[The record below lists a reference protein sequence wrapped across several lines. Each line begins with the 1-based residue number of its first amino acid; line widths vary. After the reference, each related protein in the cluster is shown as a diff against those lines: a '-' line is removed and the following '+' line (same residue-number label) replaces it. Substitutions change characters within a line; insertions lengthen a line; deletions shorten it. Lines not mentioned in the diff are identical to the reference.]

1 MSLEQETIA
10 QQLDL
15 LAVNRR
21 RLAVL
26 LRQQARLGDYAPPHV
41 LLEIEDAQ
49 AEVRAIKE
57 TLSAASVAV
66 EDEPNDQIQLAA
78 GAPHAGLTLQERRNR
93 RAMLA
98 KLKSIWIDGLLEQSL
113 AKELR
118 IALDLIEKPD
128 VVDLPLNAFVQE
140 LRQPP
145 RAILAGTPIA
155 EVFEKLG
162 GELLILGAPGA
173 GKTTLLLEL
182 ARYLLDRAISDEGHP
197 IPVVF
202 NLSSW
207 ARRQPPFATWLVDEL
222 NSVYDVPRKVAQSW
236 IAGDALLLLL
246 DGLDEVRPEQREAC
260 VAAINTFRRQHGTID
275 LAVCSRIADYTALE
289 SRLKLQ
295 GAVVIQPLTEQ
306 QIDRYLEHTGDR
318 LGALR
323 SALHADMNL
332 RSLAD
337 SPLMLSIM
345 ALACRDMPGHILPTG
360 DPIEAQRKQIFAAYV
375 NQMFARRSVEM
386 RYTREQT
393 THRLAWL
400 AREMRRQEQPIFL
413 LDRLQPEWLPSHVA
427 RVQYVLLD
435 RLGWEL
441 ILLLVIWSLF
451 DPAGGL
457 ILGLVL
463 AICGGVAAA
472 QLQIGCRPLVA
483 NVLLTGLAGG
493 LVGTLGEALVDRFTA
508 IPAGLLL
515 GGLFGGMAGALLGR
529 PSLRPRQIAVVE
541 RLHWSW
547 RKVWRSALSG
557 LVVGLAFVLGIML
570 LVGQP
575 ILANYDRGFR
585 GLISLMFWLT
595 IFVLFFALLF
605 GLAGG
610 LDSGTIAA
618 TATPN
623 EGIRR
628 SARSALLGALVF
640 ALVFGLIP
648 GAIVGVFPNAGDPL
662 VFGLAFG
669 VSSALL
675 GGLAYGG
682 YAVLSHLAL
691 RLVLWWNGVMPL
703 RYVRFLDYAAERI
716 FLRKAGGGYIF
727 VHRLLMEHFASLE
740 RETTE

>member
-1 MSLEQETIA
+1 MR
-10 QQLDL
+10 
-15 LAVNRR
+15 V
-21 RLAVL
+21 
-26 LRQQARLGDYAPPHV
+26 
-41 LLEIEDAQ
+41 
-49 AEVRAIKE
+49 IKE

-66 EDEPNDQIQLAA
+66 EDEPNDEIQPAA
-78 GAPHAGLTLQERRNR
+78 GAPPAGMTLQERRNR

-145 RAILAGTPIA
+145 RALPAGTPIA
-155 EVFEKLG
+155 EVFEKMG

-182 ARYLLDRAISDEGHP
+182 ARYLLDRAISDEAHP

-207 ARRQPPFATWLVDEL
+207 AQRQQPLATWLVDEL
-222 NSVYDVPRKVAQSW
+222 NSIYDVPRKVAQAW
-236 IAGDALLLLL
+236 IADDALLLLL

-260 VAAINTFRRQHGTID
+260 VAAINTFRRQHGTIE
-275 LAVCSRIADYTALE
+275 LAVCSRVADYTALE

-306 QIDRYLEHTGDR
+306 QIDRYLEHAGDR

-393 THRLAWL
+393 THWLAWL
-400 AREMRRQEQPIFL
+400 AREMRRQEQSVFL
-413 LDRLQPEWLPSHVA
+413 LDRLQPEWLPSRVA

-441 ILLLVIWSLF
+441 IVVLLIWRAFGLS
-451 DPAGGL
+451 GGL
-457 ILGLVL
+457 SFGLVL
-463 AICGGVAAA
+463 AVCGGGAAA
-472 QLQIGCRPLVA
+472 QPQIGCRRLVA
-483 NVLLTGLAGG
+483 NVLLTGLVGG
-493 LVGTLGEALVDRFTA
+493 LVGTLGDALVGGFTA
-508 IPAGLLL
+508 IAGGLLF
-515 GGLFGGMAGALLGR
+515 GGLFGGLAGALLGR
-529 PSLRPRQIAVVE
+529 PSLRPRQIVVVE
-541 RLHWSW
+541 RLRWSW
-547 RKVWRSALSG
+547 QKAWRSALSG
-557 LVVGLAFVLGIML
+557 LVAGLAFGLGAVLIIGR
-570 LVGQP
+570 P
-575 ILANYDRGFR
+575 ILANYDLGIRTLAW
-585 GLISLMFWLT
+585 LIFGLMFGL
-595 IFVLFFALLF
+595 LFALLL
-605 GLAGG
+605 GLPGG

-618 TATPN
+618 TAIPN

-640 ALVFGLIP
+640 GLVFGLVL
-648 GAIVGVFPNAGDPL
+648 GVLVGLVPNSNLALWYGL
-662 VFGLAFG
+662 VFG
-669 VSSALL
+669 VSCGQL

-682 YAVLSHLAL
+682 YALLSHLTL

-727 VHRLLMEHFASLE
+727 VHRLLMEHFASLD

>member
-1 MSLEQETIA
+1 MSLEQDTIA

-15 LAVNRR
+15 LAANRR

-66 EDEPNDQIQLAA
+66 EDELNDEIQPAA
-78 GAPHAGLTLQERRNR
+78 GAPHAGLNLQERRNR

-145 RAILAGTPIA
+145 RALLAGTPIV
-155 EVFEKLG
+155 EVFEKMG

-197 IPVVF
+197 IPVMF

-207 ARRQPPFATWLVDEL
+207 ARRQQPFATWLVDEL
-222 NSVYDVPRKVAQSW
+222 NSVYDVPRKVAQAW
-236 IAGDALLLLL
+236 ITGDALLLLL

-260 VAAINTFRRQHGTID
+260 VAAINTFRRQHGTIE

-306 QIDRYLEHTGDR
+306 QIDRYLEHAGDR

-323 SALHADMNL
+323 SALHADPNL

-337 SPLMLSIM
+337 SPLMLSII
-345 ALACRDMPGHILPTG
+345 ALACRDMPSHILPTG

-393 THRLAWL
+393 THWLAWL

-413 LDRLQPEWLPSHVA
+413 LDRLQPEWLPSRVA

-441 ILLLVIWSLF
+441 IIVLVIWSVFSL
-451 DPAGGL
+451 AGGL
-457 ILGLVL
+457 MLGLVL
-463 AICGGVAAA
+463 AVCGGVVVA
-472 QLQIGCRPLVA
+472 QPQIGCRSLVA

-493 LVGTLGEALVDRFTA
+493 LIGLLVVALVGWFTL
-508 IPAGLLL
+508 ITAGLLF
-515 GGLFGGMAGALLGR
+515 GGLFGGLAGALLGR
-529 PSLRPRQIAVVE
+529 PSLRPRQIVVVE
-541 RLHWSW
+541 RLRWSY
-547 RKVWRSALSG
+547 RKAWRSALSG
-557 LVVGLAFVLGIML
+557 LVLGLLFGLSAVLV
-570 LVGQP
+570 VGQP
-575 ILANYDRGFR
+575 ILANYDLGFKALVWLMF
-585 GLISLMFWLT
+585 GLIFG
-595 IFVLFFALLF
+595 LFFALLF
-605 GLAGG
+605 ALAGG

-640 ALVFGLIP
+640 GLVFGLVL
-648 GAIVGVFPNAGDPL
+648 GASVGMVPNSGDPRF
-662 VFGLAFG
+662 FGLVFG

-682 YAVLSHLAL
+682 YALLSHLTL

>member
-1 MSLEQETIA
+1 MTLDQDTIA

-15 LAVNRR
+15 LAANRR
-21 RLAVL
+21 RLAIL
-26 LRQQARLGDYAPPHV
+26 LRQQARLAYYAPPHV
-41 LLEIEDAQ
+41 LLEIEDTQ
-49 AEVRAIKE
+49 AEVRAIKQ
-57 TLSAASVAV
+57 TLSTAGVAV
-66 EDEPNDQIQLAA
+66 EDEPVDDIQPAA
-78 GAPHAGLTLQERRNR
+78 GAPSTGLTLQERRNR

-118 IALDLIEKPD
+118 IELDLIEKPD
-128 VVDLPLNAFVQE
+128 AVELPLNALVQE

-145 RAILAGTPIA
+145 RALPAGTPIV
-155 EVFEKLG
+155 EVFENMG

-182 ARYLLDRAISDEGHP
+182 ARYLLDRAISDETHP

-207 ARRQPPFATWLVDEL
+207 AVKQRPFETWLVDEL
-222 NSVYDVPRKVAQSW
+222 NSVYDVPRKVAQAW
-236 IAGDALLLLL
+236 IDGDALLLLL
-246 DGLDEVRPEQREAC
+246 DGLDEARAAQREAC

-306 QIDRYLEHTGDR
+306 QIDQYLERAGDR
-318 LGALR
+318 LAALR
-323 SALHADMNL
+323 SALHADTNL
-332 RSLAD
+332 RALAD

-345 ALACRDMPGHILPTG
+345 ALACRDMPSQLLPTG
-360 DPIEAQRKQIFAAYV
+360 DPIEAQRKQIFAAYLER
-375 NQMFARRSVEM
+375 MFARRSAEI

-400 AREMRRQEQPIFL
+400 AREMRRQEQPMFL
-413 LDRLQPEWLPSHVA
+413 LDRLQPEWLPSRAA

-441 ILLLVIWSLF
+441 IVVLLICSVFSL
-451 DPAGGL
+451 AGGL

-463 AICGGVAAA
+463 VVCSGVAVA
-472 QLQIGCRPLVA
+472 QPQMGCRPLAA
-483 NVLLTGLAGG
+483 NVLLTGLTGG
-493 LVGTLGEALVDRFTA
+493 LVGMLVVALVGEFTWIA
-508 IPAGLLL
+508 AGLLF
-515 GGLFGGMAGALLGR
+515 GGLFGGLAGALLGR
-529 PSLRPRQIAVVE
+529 PSLHPRQIVVVE
-541 RLHWSW
+541 RLRWSW
-547 RKVWRSALSG
+547 RKAWRSSLSG
-557 LVVGLAFVLGIML
+557 LVIGLVFGSGSALV
-570 LVGQP
+570 VGQP
-575 ILANYDRGFR
+575 SLANFDLGFR
-585 GLISLMFWLT
+585 ALALLLFGLVFGP
-595 IFVLFFALLF
+595 FFALLF

-618 TATPN
+618 TVTPN

-640 ALVFGLIP
+640 GLVFGL
-648 GAIVGVFPNAGDPL
+648 VLGVTYRMVPNSSDPL
-662 VFGLAFG
+662 FFGLFFG
-669 VSSALL
+669 VSSGLL

-682 YAVLSHLAL
+682 YAVLSHFAL

-716 FLRKAGGGYIF
+716 FLRRVGGGYIF

-740 RETTE
+740 RGTAE